1 MTADGTSTLAQ
12 VSDELAA
19 AVELAGA
26 SAVMVNARR
35 RIPAS
40 GVVWSDDGLVVTSD
54 HVIEREEEITVG
66 LPDGEE
72 AAAQLVGRDPGSD
85 LAVLRVSAQG
95 LHAAELAPE
104 DATKVGHLVLAVG
117 RPGRGGVQASIGVV
131 SAVGGP
137 WRGRRGR
144 RIEGYLRSDTT
155 FYPGF
160 SGGPLVDARGR
171 VAGINSSHFRP
182 GQGLT
187 VVSAAVSRVVEALVS
202 HGRIQRAY
210 LGIGSQ
216 VTHLPAPL
224 AEKAGGQET
233 ALLIVSV
240 EEDSPAGR
248 AALLVG
254 DILTAIQGDAVRD
267 TDELQAALGPER
279 VGTAVRLGVLR
290 GGEPQELS
298 VTLVERE

>member
-1 MTADGTSTLAQ
+1 MAADGTSTLAQ
-12 VSDELAA
+12 VSDELAT
-19 AVELAGA
+19 AVERAGA
-26 SAVMVNARR
+26 STVMVSARR

-40 GVVWSDDGLVVTSD
+40 GVVWSDDGLIVTSD
-54 HVIEREEEITVG
+54 HVLEREEEITVG
-66 LPDGEE
+66 LPDGNE
-72 AAAQLVGRDPGSD
+72 AEAQLVGRDPGSD

-95 LHAAELAPE
+95 LSAAERAPE
-104 DATKVGHLVLAVG
+104 DATKVGHFVLAVG

-144 RIEGYLRSDTT
+144 RIDGYLRSDTT

-160 SGGPLVDARGR
+160 SGGPLADARGR
-171 VAGINSSHFRP
+171 VAGINSSRFRP

-187 VVSAAVSRVVEALVS
+187 IASAAVGRVVDALVS
-202 HGRIQRAY
+202 HGRIRRAY

-216 VTHLPAPL
+216 VTHLPAAL

-254 DILTAIQGDAVRD
+254 DILTTIEGDAVRD
-267 TDELQAALGPER
+267 TEELQAALEPDR